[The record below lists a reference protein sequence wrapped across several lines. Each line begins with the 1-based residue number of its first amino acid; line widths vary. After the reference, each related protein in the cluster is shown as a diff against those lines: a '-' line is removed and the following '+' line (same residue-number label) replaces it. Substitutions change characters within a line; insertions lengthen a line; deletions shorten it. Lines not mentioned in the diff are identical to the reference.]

1 MRKKRIEK
9 KVEKLRRKK
18 IHDVLEMVLEINGT
32 HSRDRELTGN
42 KPTAFFY
49 FSGHIADVAVSL
61 YKNGWDFGCEAD
73 FRMEAYTDNMHI
85 KEKDMTD
92 LKEGLKSVMEELRRA
107 GKM

>member
-32 HSRDRELTGN
+32 HPRKLEKTGD
-42 KPTAFFY
+42 KPTAFFDFY
-49 FSGHIADVAVSL
+49 GHVASVDVKVCTDGWGNEKHPVFSSYGYLDTYNS
-61 YKNGWDFGCEAD
+61 GRE
-73 FRMEAYTDNMHI
+73 MEKLQ
-85 KEKDMTD
+85 KE
-92 LKEGLKSVMEELRRA
+92 LEEVMEKLRDD